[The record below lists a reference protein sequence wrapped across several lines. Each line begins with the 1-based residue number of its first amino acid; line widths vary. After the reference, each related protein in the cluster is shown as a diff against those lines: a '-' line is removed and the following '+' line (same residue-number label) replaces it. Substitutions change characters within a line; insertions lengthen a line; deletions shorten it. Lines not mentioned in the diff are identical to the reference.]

1 MNKGV
6 GDFESL
12 NFLKAKDILS
22 WDLFLR
28 VYIYIHILYTYFIL
42 SYFSPG
48 PRIFDFV
55 PLGMAGCFGCDEGK
69 RIQFDNSGPFAHP
82 NMAWDGS
89 CCIIDF
95 SI

>member
-28 VYIYIHILYTYFIL
+28 VYIYIYTYCIHILF
-42 SYFSPG
+42 FH
-48 PRIFDFV
+48 IFLLAPESLTLYLWEWQAVLDAMRANASNSTIQDRLLI
-55 PLGMAGCFGCDEGK
+55 PTWLGMGLA
-69 RIQFDNSGPFAHP
+69 AL
-82 NMAWDGS
+82 
-89 CCIIDF
+89 
-95 SI
+95 